1 MRSTCT
7 RKLTLALAGLLPG
20 VLMVSLATPVV
31 AEPAAGSVPERN
43 AIAKYDATR
52 EITINGTVQQ
62 VITKHVA
69 GSPAGMHLM
78 VSGAQGLVDAHVGPY
93 MSKSVKEALHMGLPL
108 QIVGAME
115 TVRGGK
121 QYLLARQVI
130 YGGQTLTVRNNRGM
144 LLRPPQSST
153 SPRTPR
159 IERSRL
165 SGGAR

>member
-31 AEPAAGSVPERN
+31 AEPAAGSVPQRN

-93 MSKSVKEALHMGLPL
+93 MSKSAKEALHMGLPV

-115 TVRGGK
+115 TLRGK
-121 QYLLARQVI
+121 QILIVRELG
-130 YGGQTLTVRNNRGM
+130 YGGQTMTMSAIRM
-144 LLRPPQSST
+144 AST
-153 SPRTPR
+153 SPLNPR
-159 IERSRL
+159 NRPIPETRHKDVQL
-165 SGGAR
+165 GGGL

>member
-93 MSKSVKEALHMGLPL
+93 MSKSAKEALHMGLPV

-115 TVRGGK
+115 TLRGK
-121 QYLLARQVI
+121 QYLIVRQLG
-130 YGGQTLTVRNNRGM
+130 YGGQTLTIRNKYGFY
-144 LLRPPQSST
+144 LTPAQSSGST
-153 SPRTPR
+153 SSKKGVKTVH
-159 IERSRL
+159 L
-165 SGGAR
+165 GGGL